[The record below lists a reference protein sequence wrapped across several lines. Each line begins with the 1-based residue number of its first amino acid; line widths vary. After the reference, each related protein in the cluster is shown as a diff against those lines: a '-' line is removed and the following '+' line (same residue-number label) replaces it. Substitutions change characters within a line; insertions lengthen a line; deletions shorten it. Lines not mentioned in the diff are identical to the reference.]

1 MMLGAQKND
10 DPTVTALLMLSL
22 KKFIITDLNTYL
34 SNEHC
39 IAVDEIDDKHI
50 VLFLFIWTLQVI
62 CSNRWYVDIYFVQIY
77 LILPTTLV
85 NILTY

>member
-50 VLFLFIWTLQVI
+50 VSLFRKKRFEINFFVRRNASKFAIFIEKENPRSFI
-62 CSNRWYVDIYFVQIY
+62 
-77 LILPTTLV
+77 
-85 NILTY
+85 